1 MGRKLTGAHRR
12 MCLLILIILIITG
25 VRMEE
30 HHADSC
36 SVCPAFG
43 TASIQKV
50 SGRQADVLYSD
61 SRTLSQLEHFV
72 MYRSGSRFLTGMR
85 PGQWMAVFLI
95 PAAMFLK
102 LLSREIFLPLCEA
115 CENQYGR
122 RTLKFIHQKDGKK
135 A

>member
-1 MGRKLTGAHRR
+1 MGRKHTGAHRR

-30 HHADSC
+30 PHADSC
-36 SVCPAFG
+36 PVYPAFG
-43 TASIQKV
+43 AASIQRV
-50 SGRQADVLYSD
+50 SGGQTDVLYSD
-61 SRTLSQLEHFV
+61 SRTLSQLEHFTA
-72 MYRSGSRFLTGMR
+72 YCAGSRFLTGMR

-102 LLSREIFLPLCEA
+102 LLTREIFLPLCEA
-115 CENQYGR
+115 CENQYRR

>member
-1 MGRKLTGAHRR
+1 MGRKHTGAHRW
-12 MCLLILIILIITG
+12 MCLLILMILILAG

-30 HHADSC
+30 LHADSC
-36 SVCPAFG
+36 SAYPDFG
-43 TASIQKV
+43 MAGIQRV
-50 SGRQADVLYSD
+50 SSGQTDVLYSD
-61 SRTLSQLEHFV
+61 SRTLSQLDHFTV
-72 MYRSGSRFLTGMR
+72 YRSGGRFLTGMR

-102 LLSREIFLPLCEA
+102 LLTREIFLPLCEA
-115 CENQYGR
+115 CENQYRR